1 MGGISVI
8 FYIIIGI
15 LLVLLFAAL
24 IRNRKIH
31 KDIDKLT
38 ESVDK
43 FIKDG
48 TKIEFSTKDNHFS
61 TLQNSVTEL
70 QDLFCLEK
78 NNTAKELKEKAE
90 FIADISHQLKTPLAG
105 IKLYAELEKSQH
117 PNLHIDKELILVEKM
132 ENFIYKL
139 LRLEKIKSDAY
150 TMDFKLESI
159 NVLGNRVANEFKALF
174 NTKTFTVSGDSKIRI
189 DKEWMYEA
197 LSNVVKN
204 SCEHTDENGKISILV
219 EDGEKSTTVTVADNG
234 GGVSADDLPKL
245 FSRFQRTENSEPNSA
260 GIGLAITKAIV
271 EKHHG
276 TISAKNSNDGLEI
289 IICLPKIDGYRAI

>member
-1 MGGISVI
+1 M
-8 FYIIIGI
+8 
-15 LLVLLFAAL
+15 
-24 IRNRKIH
+24 
-31 KDIDKLT
+31 
-38 ESVDK
+38 
-43 FIKDG
+43 
-48 TKIEFSTKDNHFS
+48 
-61 TLQNSVTEL
+61 QNSVTEL

-78 NNTAKELKEKAE
+78 NNTAKELKEKAD

-105 IKLYAELEKSQH
+105 IKLYAELERAQH